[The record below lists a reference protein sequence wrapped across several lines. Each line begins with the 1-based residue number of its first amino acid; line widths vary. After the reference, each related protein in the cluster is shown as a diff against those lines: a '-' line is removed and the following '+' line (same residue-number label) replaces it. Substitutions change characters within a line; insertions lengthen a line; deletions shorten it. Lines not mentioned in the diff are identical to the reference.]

1 MCFERTE
8 SSGLTGAGCCNGI
21 LFRLKIGY
29 GELFSIALIDM
40 SRSEVKVEELDNES
54 ISKEI
59 KIEDSL
65 SNWIK
70 D

>member
-8 SSGLTGAGCCNGI
+8 SSELTGAGCCNGI

-40 SRSEVKVEELDNES
+40 SRSEVKFEEVIDG
-54 ISKEI
+54 
-59 KIEDSL
+59 
-65 SNWIK
+65 
-70 D
+70 